1 MTTTESS
8 TPSVTDDIDGGS
20 AVRVATFLVRI
31 GVACVWIQGA
41 GWKAPPDFGE
51 GANRG
56 LYRFTRFAIT
66 DEVFAPWTWV
76 VREVVLP
83 NFRLFGWLVLLTE
96 AALGAFLLLGLATRF
111 WSIVG
116 VMQSVAIMLTVSN
129 GPNEFGVTY
138 WLLIIGNLAVFALA
152 AGRAGGLD
160 GVLRP
165 IWARSS
171 GRAAH
176 LLRRVS

>member
-1 MTTTESS
+1 MTGTEASVQPTS
-8 TPSVTDDIDGGS
+8 DAQGGTPT
-20 AVRVATFLVRI
+20 RVATFLVRI
-31 GVACVWIQGA
+31 GVAFIWIQGA

-51 GANRG
+51 DAGRG

-66 DEVFAPWTWV
+66 DEVFAPWTWF

-83 NFRLFGWLVLLTE
+83 NFQVFGWLVLISE

-111 WSIVG
+111 WAIIG
-116 VMQSVAIMLTVSN
+116 VVQATAIMLTVSN
-129 GPNEFGVTY
+129 APNEFGGTY
-138 WLLIIGNLAVFALA
+138 WLLIIANLAVFALA
-152 AGRAGGLD
+152 AGRVGGLD

-171 GRAAH
+171 GRVAH
-176 LLRRVS
+176 FLGRMS